1 MESQE
6 KEVSQRI
13 FFESCMEKTG
23 TKHSRLKELM
33 LKGITIELTDRQREC
48 ISMKYM
54 EGMSAEDIARQLGIT
69 KTCVYKHIRKGI
81 ERLRKLENYI

>member
-1 MESQE
+1 
-6 KEVSQRI
+6 
-13 FFESCMEKTG
+13 
-23 TKHSRLKELM
+23 
-33 LKGITIELTDRQREC
+33 
-48 ISMKYM
+48 M